1 MFVVL
6 SCIKFGSMKVK
17 GCLNLMLLF
26 FLMEILRWSLIYGHL
41 VGDSKSGPHSELCC
55 MLPSH

>member
-26 FLMEILRWSLIYGHL
+26 FFNRNTKVVLDLWPF
-41 VGDSKSGPHSELCC
+41 SG
-55 MLPSH
+55 